1 MSESAELTTAAL
13 KMSLIDK
20 TRYAANAQD
29 EHARLVIAHEI
40 GHLILHRDQVFAFS
54 RGLEKKLGFLAPEES
69 AEQQANWFAAALL
82 LPDQVMRRL
91 SKNGDYVIATLALV
105 GEQLVRVRR
114 REVEMDT
121 LYQGTGADPDFEYFA
136 KEHHDSQF
144 ETDDM
149 SDDQIVAYF
158 LPLGLDFRD
167 ARGHPLRCTI
177 FIARQAEAA
186 LKGVSGQLPKPEQ
199 AGQSNWEEK
208 LRRDAESFLKNKAK
222 RSPG

>member
-1 MSESAELTTAAL
+1 MAVGDDFKVTRRYREDLTDLAAQWRAANPAWASSNRFDVVRLLLDHVLPDLAKNGRTIELRIVENDIESPEAWVDLNAGE
-13 KMSLIDK
+13 MCVQRSVWD
-20 TRYAANAQD
+20 AANAQD

-114 REVEMDT
+114 REVEMDKR
-121 LYQGTGADPDFEYFA
+121 YREYTG
-136 KEHHDSQF
+136 
-144 ETDDM
+144 
-149 SDDQIVAYF
+149 DQCGCGSLAVV
-158 LPLGLDFRD
+158 RV
-167 ARGHPLRCTI
+167 
-177 FIARQAEAA
+177 
-186 LKGVSGQLPKPEQ
+186 GVSTRCEACG
-199 AGQSNWEEK
+199 
-208 LRRDAESFLKNKAK
+208 AELES
-222 RSPG
+222 S